1 MSNFNS
7 INNGGVPYYFPA
19 DIAKEGQQYA
29 RFSNWLKTRVNDNG
43 KKVPVKWYD
52 QGRVMNVNGL
62 TPFIQGMVGH
72 FTTDENDELIPSSDV
87 VSRDW
92 QGSPADV
99 TDGGLAFY
107 TLEDQFFC
115 QEGQFKGVFGLRDSN
130 GNVYTSVNIVFEI
143 LGNDLRM
150 GETTKYYSSKLDKMI
165 KEFNARTDQA
175 VKDFN
180 AEIKTGTA
188 NDQAALDALRASIQA
203 NRDGQASIAE
213 QQAAITRQIKDQ
225 DIVTKTDYDNNIK
238 TINESINAR
247 LSQMKTAPVGVADA
261 QTLRNTYP
269 NGADGIFLALD
280 SKHIWMWLDGQWTDG
295 GVYQSA
301 GLDKAVQQSIG
312 DTKSVLLKEKLIQNG
327 SFADGNTEPAWGNSG
342 NETLSLFDFLN
353 RTWLNVSSASPIP
366 YQGVAWTFKNPVL
379 TSGVMYPLH
388 VEFDLITQDAMNL
401 SLAVIGIDANGN
413 RIGGNAG
420 GVVVDTIS
428 TNAWQ
433 MKHESIDF
441 EFPLSLVSASSI
453 TIQLFQSDSK
463 VISTLRITGLS
474 AHFVLPENNRE
485 LTGNLIDN
493 NLLEKGTNNN
503 ASVNVSGDI
512 SIYKNLAGQNW
523 VQLSNTNTDAYNG
536 LKWTID
542 NPLKVLAQNVPLEV
556 SFDLMSAENTNLNIN
571 IIPNT
576 ADEKVMGSPNA
587 GVIVDSF
594 ITQTWRA
601 YHEQSIALLPDD
613 YINADKLVFQIVQPD
628 AKAIQMLRVTN
639 ICLKPVY
646 KKETNDKNSL
656 FKPDLRFGALNMWG
670 NAWANLSFYNYMG
683 RNWVSAKTTTPNE
696 YSGISFKVKNY
707 SDFYDAKLK
716 IDFDILSEEDTILQ
730 VDALF
735 NDSNNQ
741 QTGVQ
746 AFTQN
751 LEVQASRK
759 MHYTTTVTLDPSNK
773 NADYF
778 VFQIVQP
785 ENKVLKG
792 LNIADVEIK
801 PYFDLVEENSQETEK
816 HILPVVS
823 ISGDMS
829 GMTHENAKNVTYEIK
844 KGDTYISGF
853 ATLKWQ
859 GSSSTTLPKKAYRL
873 KTTKS
878 DFQKKN
884 KIKVIPSWDY
894 HHKFNIKAY
903 YNDGLLSRDP
913 VAAQVGGAIWAQRND
928 LPKDLVKEDN
938 FGFIDGFPILLYI
951 NNQFQGVYS
960 FNLPRSEFDYT
971 KWAIMG
977 AEYNDITEFK
987 KVGTEGVKLDG
998 SDFES
1003 LNPEDKPTEA
1013 EKAAVT
1019 ELIRWVINSSD
1030 EEFKNNL
1037 DKHFNINSLIDYVV
1051 FTNIVG
1057 ARDAYGKN
1065 QILMTWDGKIWY
1077 YQPYDL
1083 DCIYN
1088 ANWMGG
1094 KTFENPKVGDELS
1107 FGSNNN
1113 LFVRFSRL
1121 FKDKIAQRYQEVRQ
1135 WCTPDY
1141 ILRLFKARVD
1151 QIGQDNFQREWS
1163 MWNDPSKDT
1172 EDFKQLRVDLY
1183 EHFKVADHVWL
1194 NHIATQSQIE
1204 QLKAQIETLK
1214 KG

>member
-1 MSNFNS
+1 MVNDQ
-7 INNGGVPYYFPA
+7 IKVTHDNNGRFYRIKMDLAKEGSEIWDLTPYFKGRVGDNRFGLQVVWTYQGRLLDTTGMKPYIEGNVGNYSFDDKKDLQLAPDAATVRYTGNPSDCQSGGRVTYYFP
-19 DIAKEGQQYA
+19 EQM
-29 RFSNWLKTRVNDNG
+29 F
-43 KKVPVKWYD
+43 P
-52 QGRVMNVNGL
+52 
-62 TPFIQGMVGH
+62 
-72 FTTDENDELIPSSDV
+72 
-87 VSRDW
+87 RD
-92 QGSPADV
+92 GI
-99 TDGGLAFY
+99 
-107 TLEDQFFC
+107 
-115 QEGQFKGVFGLRDSN
+115 FKGYIGLLDDRDDSSQPHIS
-130 GNVYTSVNIVFEI
+130 GVTVWFRVLPGIAQMGHACDVYIS
-143 LGNDLRM
+143 D
-150 GETTKYYSSKLDKMI
+150 LDKALQNFKVKI
-165 KEFNARTDQA
+165 DQHDKDYQTQLQQVIDDARNAYESET
-175 VKDFN
+175 KN
-180 AEIKTGTA
+180 AH
-188 NDQAALDALRASIQA
+188 DSLDALKAQIQA

-213 QQAAITRQIKDQ
+213 QQAAIIRQIKDQ

-238 TINESINAR
+238 TISESINER
-247 LSQMKTAPVGVADA
+247 LAQMKTAPVGVADA

-280 SKHIWMWLDGQWTDG
+280 TKHIWMWLNGQWTDG

-312 DTKSVLLKEKLIQNG
+312 DTKSILLKENLIPNG
-327 SFADGNTEPAWGNSG
+327 SFADGNTAPAWGNSG
-342 NETLSLFDFLN
+342 NESLSLFDFLN
-353 RTWLNVSSASPIP
+353 RTWLNVSSSSQAP
-366 YQGVAWTFKNPVL
+366 YQGVAWTFKNPAL
-379 TSGVMYPLH
+379 TSGIMYPLH
-388 VEFDLITQDAMNL
+388 IEFDLITQDSMKL
-401 SLAVIGIDANGN
+401 SLDIIGIDADGN
-413 RIGGNAG
+413 RIGGPSG

-428 TNAWQ
+428 TEIWQ

-441 EFPLSLVSASSI
+441 EFPPSLASASSI
-453 TIQLFQSDSK
+453 TIQLTQPDSK

-485 LTGNLIDN
+485 LNGNLIDN
-493 NLLEKGTNNN
+493 NLLKKGINNN

-523 VQLSNTNTDAYNG
+523 IQLSNTNTDAYNG

-542 NPLKVLAQNVPLEV
+542 NPLKVLAQNAPLEV
-556 SFDLMSAENTNLNIN
+556 SFDLMSAENTNININ

-576 ADEKVMGSPNA
+576 ADDKVMGSPSA

-594 ITQTWRA
+594 TTTTWRA
-601 YHEQSIALLPDD
+601 YHEHSIALLPDD
-613 YINADKLVFQIVQPD
+613 YVNADKLVFQIVQPD

-639 ICLKPVY
+639 ISLKPVY
-646 KKETNDKNSL
+646 EKETNDRNSL
-656 FKPDLRFGALNMWG
+656 FKPDLRFGAQNMWG
-670 NAWANLSFYNYMG
+670 NAWAKLSFYQYLG
-683 RNWVSAKTTTPNE
+683 RNWVCAKTTTPNAF
-696 YSGISFKVKNY
+696 SGISFHVKNY
-707 SDFYDAKLK
+707 SDFYNSKLK

-735 NDSNNQ
+735 NDSNDH
-741 QTGVQ
+741 QTGAQ
-746 AFTQN
+746 AFTQD

-759 MHYTTTVTLDPSNK
+759 MHYTTIVTLDPSNK
-773 NADYF
+773 SADYF
-778 VFQIVQP
+778 VFQIIQY

-792 LNIADVEIK
+792 LSIADVEIK
-801 PYFDLVEENSQETEK
+801 PYFDLVEEKSQETEK
-816 HILPVVS
+816 NILPVVS

-829 GMTHENAKNVTYEIK
+829 GMTHDNAKNVTYEIK
-844 KGDTYISGF
+844 KGDTYISGY

-894 HHKFNIKAY
+894 HHRFNIKAY

-913 VAAQVGGAIWAQRND
+913 VAAQVGGAIWSQRND

-960 FNLPRSEFDYT
+960 FNLPRPEFDYT

-987 KVGTEGVKLDG
+987 NVGAEGVKLDG

-1003 LNPEDKPTEA
+1003 LNPEDTPTA
-1013 EKAAVT
+1013 EEKTAVT

-1037 DKHFNINSLIDYVV
+1037 DKHFNINSLVDYVV

-1077 YQPYDL
+1077 YQSYDL

-1094 KTFENPKVGDELS
+1094 KTFESPQVGDELY

-1113 LFVRFSRL
+1113 LFVKFSRL

-1163 MWNDPSKDT
+1163 VWNDPSKDT
-1172 EDFKQLRVDLY
+1172 EDFKQLRLAVYD
-1183 EHFKVADHVWL
+1183 HFKVADAVWL
-1194 NHIATQSQIE
+1194 
-1204 QLKAQIETLK
+1204 K
-1214 KG
+1214 K